1 MIDYLIRIAH
11 AIEKNM
17 HMVKFSKIKWS
28 IIFLI
33 AAVMV
38 KSGYSQS
45 LQTTTFPELMGK
57 TMTQQFGFIFLMIGI
72 FYSFLGISFVTHNY
86 INPSIDIIKSRNKL
100 SNNFMNATLLAM
112 TNSAAESFIIVNSI
126 LFNVN
131 DIGVYTVVGETAF
144 YALVIQG
151 AFYLVIDPGT
161 KVDWWIITRETV
173 FFLTYAGVFTG
184 LLMGNQIEIWKAL
197 VLILC
202 YIVHVGLMV
211 FNYYYEVLI
220 KKTVT
225 RAVEIRDKQNKAIKD
240 IDQFHQN
247 DESKS
252 WRINS
257 DELATVELKID
268 GKYIVYAPSF
278 GNESKLAS
286 TNRKQYR
293 EKANPKYLHLY
304 FSENL
309 NRDNDD
315 GIELIPFFQRLVA
328 KCILTI
334 QAYHLQKKVQ
344 RSKICKVEISKFIKF
359 YEDEYMPSESE
370 SINPEELES
379 FDVGSNNDKV
389 SILSKQKQKVNESG
403 NIGSIGPKN
412 FNGSE
417 IKNEAEKEFD
427 EFENDES
434 DDGADKTIYDM
445 INERVNKRFT
455 LKFPKGRF
463 ERIKYI
469 LTIPLSYPQYYT
481 IPNPLNEG
489 KQNFYPLT
497 LFWSCAWIFGYTYMI
512 VWFTYE
518 ISNAFGISMS
528 IIPLIV
534 YPLGISIRDRKK
546 VQDYQQVKQLFK
558 EKFPEQTISLA
569 ETFSGSI
576 FQYTGLMGF
585 TWVISILMN
594 GGNVNFD
601 NPSIQYRCVIDSL
614 KIIIVLNLNKIFK
627 IVANFSCM
635 LITL

>member
-1 MIDYLIRIAH
+1 
-11 AIEKNM
+11 
-17 HMVKFSKIKWS
+17 
-28 IIFLI
+28 
-33 AAVMV
+33 
-38 KSGYSQS
+38 
-45 LQTTTFPELMGK
+45 
-57 TMTQQFGFIFLMIGI
+57 
-72 FYSFLGISFVTHNY
+72 
-86 INPSIDIIKSRNKL
+86 
-100 SNNFMNATLLAM
+100 
-112 TNSAAESFIIVNSI
+112 
-126 LFNVN
+126 
-131 DIGVYTVVGETAF
+131 
-144 YALVIQG
+144 
-151 AFYLVIDPGT
+151 
-161 KVDWWIITRETV
+161 
-173 FFLTYAGVFTG
+173 
-184 LLMGNQIEIWKAL
+184 
-197 VLILC
+197 
-202 YIVHVGLMV
+202 
-211 FNYYYEVLI
+211 
-220 KKTVT
+220 
-225 RAVEIRDKQNKAIKD
+225 
-240 IDQFHQN
+240 
-247 DESKS
+247 
-252 WRINS
+252 
-257 DELATVELKID
+257 
-268 GKYIVYAPSF
+268 
-278 GNESKLAS
+278 
-286 TNRKQYR
+286 
-293 EKANPKYLHLY
+293 
-304 FSENL
+304 
-309 NRDNDD
+309 
-315 GIELIPFFQRLVA
+315 
-328 KCILTI
+328 
-334 QAYHLQKKVQ
+334 
-344 RSKICKVEISKFIKF
+344 
-359 YEDEYMPSESE
+359 MPSESE

-635 LITL
+635 LITM